1 MTGSPIGPTI
11 SKLGR
16 VRLLGLVFG
25 AFLALWA
32 LSAASASAAIPG
44 TSDPVSC
51 GEVITHDTT
60 LQNDLT
66 NCPGDGIVIGA
77 DGITLDLNRHTVEA
91 SCLNGCPGQD
101 GIDNS
106 GGYDRV
112 RIRNGTVRG
121 FEHSVALVGANNNTL
136 SDLTVQFEGPEGRP
150 GIGILL
156 SDSNDNKLDH
166 STISGGA
173 PAVLLSGSDRNTIS
187 RSSIHGG
194 VDIHTGDGLELRDG
208 SDDNEL
214 VDSRVT
220 ALGGGIAIAHSADN
234 RLTRNAIGAYAFGIH
249 QFAAQRSVISHNTIS
264 TPWSAIVAF
273 DSDQNVISH
282 NSAVA
287 ELIVSGDRN
296 RIEHND
302 VHGIAYLF
310 EPAIWIQNG
319 DGNLV
324 RGNTT
329 SVSGATDDE
338 IFVASAATNTLIEG
352 NLATGAYDDGI
363 DVDAPGTLI
372 RANTATNNGDL
383 GIEAVA
389 GVIDGGGNRASG
401 NGNPLQCLNVACK

>member
-1 MTGSPIGPTI
+1 MTGSPIGSTI

-25 AFLALWA
+25 ALLALWA
-32 LSAASASAAIPG
+32 LSAASASAAITG
-44 TSDPVSC
+44 TSNPVSC
-51 GEVITHDTT
+51 GEVITHNTT

-77 DGITLDLNRHTVEA
+77 DRITLDLNRHTVEA
-91 SCLNGCPGQD
+91 SCSSGCPGQD

-112 RIRNGTVRG
+112 RIRNGIVRG

-136 SDLTVQFEGPEGRP
+136 SDLTVQFGGPEGRD

-173 PAVLLSGSDRNTIS
+173 PAVLLSDSDRNTIS
-187 RSSIHGG
+187 RSSIGGG

-208 SDDNEL
+208 SDDNKL
-214 VDSRVT
+214 VDSRVG
-220 ALGGGIAIAHSADN
+220 ALGGGITIYNSADN
-234 RLTRNAIGAYAFGIH
+234 RLTRNAIGGYVFGIALG
-249 QFAAQRSVISHNTIS
+249 AAQRTVISHNTIS
-264 TPWSAIVAF
+264 TPWTAIWWTSN
-273 DSDQNVISH
+273 SDQNVISH
-282 NSAVA
+282 NSASA
-287 ELIVSGDRN
+287 DLIVSGDRN

-302 VHGIAYLF
+302 VASLYATGAL
-310 EPAIWIQNG
+310 IWIGNG

-329 SVSGATDDE
+329 SGANDDD
-338 IFVASAATNTLIEG
+338 IFVASAATNTLIEA